1 MEIPRI
7 GFKSAAHTFAI
18 SKEIAN
24 IKLPIELGSWEGSG
38 TRSNGYE
45 KGGRRPSE
53 RGESGTELNISERK
67 TFHKGL
73 PLAREFLSQPA
84 AATAFKFRYKLLSRS
99 QSLEGLGRS
108 FVEHNFQHGWLWTFG
123 RGSSRLSR

>member
-1 MEIPRI
+1 MDIPYSI
-7 GFKSAAHTFAI
+7 Q
-18 SKEIAN
+18 
-24 IKLPIELGSWEGSG
+24 LPIELGPWEGSG

-53 RGESGTELNISERK
+53 RGESGTELNMSVGEKERP
-67 TFHKGL
+67 FIKGC
-73 PLAREFLSQPA
+73 PLAREFLSQP

-123 RGSSRLSR
+123 RGSNRLSR